1 MFWLV
6 ENLILFN
13 VLITGESNFDEKNVE
28 ELFNIGTLVT
38 VKSTVEILQ
47 NFVAF
52 SDYMN
57 FIREFFLAQIFKNR
71 GQINYAHKEKILR
84 GVIWHLFLEIL
95 SLWDQA
101 TFSKLAFLKTVAV

>member
-52 SDYMN
+52 SEYMN
-57 FIREFFLAQIFKNR
+57 FTQTT
-71 GQINYAHKEKILR
+71 
-84 GVIWHLFLEIL
+84 
-95 SLWDQA
+95 S
-101 TFSKLAFLKTVAV
+101 